1 MLNTK
6 QQEFVDYAVKK
17 FGTNELTVSQL
28 KDANKHFGC
37 KYAPQW
43 LIKNSDYKI
52 GKSLFKLPTEN
63 DVVKTTSGE
72 TEKVLPTETKNEAA
86 FVVSSL
92 VGDIIPKKDS
102 VFVSFGNYPDLK
114 SIVKSNMFYPV
125 FITGLS
131 GNGKTMGVTQAC
143 AEAKKE
149 LIRVNITIETDED
162 DLLGGYRLKDGQTV
176 WQNGPVIEAMERGAL
191 LLLDEID
198 LASNKIMCLQPIL
211 EGSGIYVKKINK
223 FVKPKNGFNV
233 IATANTKGQGSD
245 DGKFIG
251 TNVLNEAFLERFPV
265 TFEQEYPPVKV
276 EQKILDNVMSAY
288 DLKDPKFTEN
298 LVKWA
303 DVIRKTFYDGGV
315 DEIIATR
322 RLVHIIN
329 AFAIFK
335 NKLKAVQVCVN
346 RFDDDTKNSFLDLYS
361 KVDAGVNIEDISGN
375 GNDVDPINMEEETAK
390 LGPNAQQIIE
400 GVKKWGQGLKA
411 KGVFSDEDFE
421 EFKVFAATANGIN
434 TINKLRKYY
443 GEQTIPTA
451 PVDVDGAPSN
461 DELYELV
468 ADPKYKT
475 DPAFRRK
482 VEQQFARAFPGK
494 VDTGEI

>member
-1 MLNTK
+1 MKVKGQYTMLNTK
-6 QQEFVDYAVKK
+6 QQEFVDHAVEK

-28 KDANKHFGC
+28 KEANKKFGC

-63 DVVKTTSGE
+63 DVVETKSSGE
-72 TEKVLPTETKNEAA
+72 SEKVLPASKISKEAA

-92 VGDIIPKKDS
+92 VGDIVPKKDP

-114 SIVKSNMFYPV
+114 SIIKSNMFYPV

-176 WQNGPVIEAMERGAL
+176 WQNGPVIEAMERGAT

-211 EGSGIYVKKINK
+211 EGSGIFVKKINK

-251 TNVLNEAFLERFPV
+251 TNVLNEAFLERFPI
-265 TFEQEYPPVKV
+265 TFEQKYPSASI
-276 EQKILDNVMSAY
+276 EEKILVNTLAKSGK
-288 DLKDPKFTEN
+288 KDKDFCKK
-298 LVKWA
+298 LVTWA
-303 DVIRKTFYDGGV
+303 DVIRKTYFDGGV
-315 DEIIATR
+315 DEIISTR
-322 RLVHIIN
+322 RLVHIIQAYSIFN
-329 AFAIFK
+329 KKVKAIE
-335 NKLKAVQVCVN
+335 VCTN
-346 RFDDDTKNSFLDLYS
+346 RFDDDTKNSFMELYT
-361 KVDAGVNIEDISGN
+361 KVDAGASAD
-375 GNDVDPINMEEETAK
+375 
-390 LGPNAQQIIE
+390 QI
-400 GVKKWGQGLKA
+400 A
-411 KGVFSDEDFE
+411 
-421 EFKVFAATANGIN
+421 
-434 TINKLRKYY
+434 
-443 GEQTIPTA
+443 
-451 PVDVDGAPSN
+451 
-461 DELYELV
+461 
-468 ADPKYKT
+468 
-475 DPAFRRK
+475 
-482 VEQQFARAFPGK
+482 EQQRQEEVASQTDEEDESSDDQE
-494 VDTGEI
+494 VI